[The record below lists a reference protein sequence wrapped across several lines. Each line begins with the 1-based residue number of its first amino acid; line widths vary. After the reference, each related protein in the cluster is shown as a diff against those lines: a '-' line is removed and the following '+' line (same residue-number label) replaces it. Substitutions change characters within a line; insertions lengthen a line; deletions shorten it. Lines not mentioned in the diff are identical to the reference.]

1 VTGFDA
7 LFGGVPAVTAA
18 APGRVNLI
26 GEHTDYNDGF
36 VLPIALRRR
45 TQVELAPRAG
55 RRVRVWSE
63 AAGGAGVVAYE
74 LGEEHRR
81 HDWVDYI
88 QGVTDALARDGQAIG
103 GFDARVE
110 SSVPVGRG
118 LASSAAL
125 EIALLRALREAF
137 GLGLDE
143 LAMARLGRAA
153 ENDFV
158 GAPVGIMDQMA
169 AALGDA
175 GHALFIDTRTL
186 AWERLPQPATVELV
200 VVDSGIS
207 HRHASGEY
215 RVRRDECGRAAAR
228 LGVAALRDLAPEDL
242 PRAAA
247 LGEPLARRVRHVV
260 TENARVLAMVDALRA
275 ADAERCGALL
285 AASHASLR
293 DDFEVS
299 LPPIDRLVAAALA
312 HPAVYGAR
320 ITGGGFGGAVI
331 ALARPGEGAAAARA
345 IVARASELSAAVLL
359 PAAA

>member
-1 VTGFDA
+1 MTGFDA

-228 LGVAALRDLAPEDL
+228 LGVAALRDLAP
-242 PRAAA
+242 
-247 LGEPLARRVRHVV
+247 
-260 TENARVLAMVDALRA
+260 
-275 ADAERCGALL
+275 
-285 AASHASLR
+285 
-293 DDFEVS
+293 
-299 LPPIDRLVAAALA
+299 
-312 HPAVYGAR
+312 
-320 ITGGGFGGAVI
+320 
-331 ALARPGEGAAAARA
+331 
-345 IVARASELSAAVLL
+345 
-359 PAAA
+359 